1 MEDVVKIGIA
11 KFIHDGNFARAEF
24 DAGPDIMENNG
35 LYELL
40 DKLGVT
46 VTETETAR
54 LTKEE
59 EKEYGT
65 IYRLGLASG
74 HMAEIVSNTIK
85 RGEFSLALISNCIGL
100 MGVLGGVQKSG
111 NEQPLRVG
119 LVYFDAHAD
128 INTPETTRSGLM
140 GGMPVASATGMC
152 FHRLRRQAG
161 LEVALPTRYVTYVG
175 VREVDALEYEI
186 LDRSDVEYIT
196 VDDVKAMSRVI
207 RDQMNRLST
216 ITDLIYMHAVRT
228 QIKRTLYNQ
237 ELLLTFYSQHAAI
250 TTYSTINQ
258 IFINII
264 SDDEDTGPMYR
275 VIASASDSIQLSF
288 ILRLIYNTGTRAK
301 STRT

>member
-1 MEDVVKIGIA
+1 LEDVVKIGIA

-40 DKLGVT
+40 DELGVT
-46 VTETETAR
+46 VSETVTAR
-54 LTKEE
+54 LTEEE

-65 IYRLGLASG
+65 IHRLGLASG

-100 MGVLGGVQKSG
+100 MGVLGGLQKSG
-111 NEQPLRVG
+111 NGQPLRVG

-152 FHRLRRQAG
+152 FHRLRRQVG

-196 VDDVKAMSRVI
+196 VDDVKTMSPMI
-207 RDQMNRLST
+207 KQQMDRLSL
-216 ITDLIYMHAVRT
+216 ITDLIYIHIDTDVLNPGEMPGHTTPEPNGFSSEQLAECLKVMCAYPSVACLGVASMPTVDDPDGVTIRAFHKIIEGA
-228 QIKRTLYNQ
+228 IKGIQNRS
-237 ELLLTFYSQHAAI
+237 LL
-250 TTYSTINQ
+250 
-258 IFINII
+258 
-264 SDDEDTGPMYR
+264 
-275 VIASASDSIQLSF
+275 
-288 ILRLIYNTGTRAK
+288 
-301 STRT
+301 